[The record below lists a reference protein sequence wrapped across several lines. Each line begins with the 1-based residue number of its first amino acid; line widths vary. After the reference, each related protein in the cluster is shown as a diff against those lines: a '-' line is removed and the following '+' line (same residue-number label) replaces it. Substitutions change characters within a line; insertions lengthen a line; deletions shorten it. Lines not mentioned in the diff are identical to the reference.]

1 MKFGPIE
8 KKYCG
13 VIDYS
18 STQSSLDGNSSPE
31 AELERKGHEL
41 LTEKFK
47 EICDDRKDYAGA
59 KRKRRTEEEKEP
71 KMKRKLTP
79 ANIAIDVAKGCCSR
93 NCIK

>member
-18 STQSSLDGNSSPE
+18 SPSSLDGNSSPE
-31 AELERKGHEL
+31 AELERKGQEFL
-41 LTEKFK
+41 AAKCK
-47 EICDDRKDYAGA
+47 ETCDDRKEYAGP
-59 KRKRRTEEEKEP
+59 KRKRRTEDEKQP
-71 KMKRKLTP
+71 AMKRKLLP
-79 ANIAIDVAKGCCSR
+79 ATIAIDVARGCCTK